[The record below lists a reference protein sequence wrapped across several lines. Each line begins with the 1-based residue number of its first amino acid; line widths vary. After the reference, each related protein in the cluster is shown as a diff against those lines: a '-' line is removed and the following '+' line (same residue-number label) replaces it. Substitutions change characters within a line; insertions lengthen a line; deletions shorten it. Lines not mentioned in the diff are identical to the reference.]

1 MLHCLDVLRVN
12 GYILY
17 KETSKKHP
25 DVVER
30 NILDQKE
37 FLKRL
42 VHSLR
47 TRAATAVDD
56 SSSDDDVTVLK
67 VVNRKHDRSTKL
79 TVQNHNLDHFF
90 PNRLKCTD
98 EGDNV
103 VSQNK
108 CKYCSY
114 LNKRDRKNGKS
125 RKEAHKIKKSKWW
138 CRTCKVNLCK
148 NTGCFQKFHGRKI

>member
-1 MLHCLDVLRVN
+1 MPIMLHCLDVLQVN

-37 FLKRL
+37 FLKQL

-56 SSSDDDVTVLK
+56 SSSDDDVKVLK
-67 VVNRKHDRSTKL
+67 VVNRKHD
-79 TVQNHNLDHFF
+79 
-90 PNRLKCTD
+90 
-98 EGDNV
+98 
-103 VSQNK
+103 
-108 CKYCSY
+108 
-114 LNKRDRKNGKS
+114 
-125 RKEAHKIKKSKWW
+125 
-138 CRTCKVNLCK
+138 
-148 NTGCFQKFHGRKI
+148 